1 MSNSKGPKMD
11 PCGTANNI
19 SYEGRYGKFTFVL
32 CFLFLIYYE
41 PASVLHE
48 AYYKPCENDTGI
60 LSRIQA

>member
-1 MSNSKGPKMD
+1 MSNSKGPKTD
-11 PCGTANNI
+11 PWGTIDNI
-19 SYEGRYGKFTFVL
+19 SSQGWYDKFTFVL